1 MSPSEVSK
9 STDMVLTR
17 YGRYR
22 PEWLKF
28 EVVMVREKVISDQ
41 RLWYYLFTISLCT
54 MLF

>member
-22 PEWLKF
+22 PEWL
-28 EVVMVREKVISDQ
+28 EVGSG
-41 RLWYYLFTISLCT
+41 YGS
-54 MLF
+54 